1 MKNINIYAFA
11 DEASP
16 NINGQITVL
25 KENRLDGL
33 EIRNV
38 DNVSVSEI
46 SNAKAK
52 EVRKKLDDAGLTV
65 WSIGSPIGKIDIERD
80 SFAVHTE
87 KFRRTLEIAEILGAE
102 NIRLFSFFVP
112 KDKNPADYKEE
123 VINRLGTF
131 LDLAKGTG
139 VTLCHENEKG
149 IYGDIPERCLEIHK
163 ALPEMPAI
171 FDPANYI
178 QCGADTLEGWKMLS
192 GYVKYLHIKDALKDG
207 SVVPAGKGDGNIPII
222 LGEFRNK
229 GGNCV
234 TLEPHLA
241 VFEGLS
247 SLEQEGDT
255 SAVGEVYRYPSNTAA
270 FKAAAD
276 ELKKLIYGGNINGNR
291 STVFYTA

>member
-1 MKNINIYAFA
+1 MNEIKIYAFA

-16 NINGQITVL
+16 MIDGQITAL
-25 KENRLDGL
+25 KENGLQGL

-38 DNVSVSEI
+38 DNVNVSEI

-52 EVRKKLDDAGLTV
+52 EVKKKLDDAGLTV
-65 WSIGSPIGKIDIERD
+65 WSIGSPIGKIDIEKD

-112 KDKNPADYKEE
+112 KEKNPADYKGE

-139 VTLCHENEKG
+139 ITLCHENEKG

-192 GYVKYLHIKDALKDG
+192 GYVKYLHIKDALTDG
-207 SVVPAGKGDGNIPII
+207 NVVPAGKGVGNLPFI
-222 LGEFRNK
+222 LEDFRKN
-229 GGNCV
+229 GGKCV
-234 TLEPHLA
+234 TIEPHLT

-247 SLEQEGDT
+247 ALEKEGDK
-255 SAVGEVYRYPSNTAA
+255 SVVGEVYRYPSNTAA

-276 ELKKLIYGGNINGNR
+276 ALKELI
-291 STVFYTA
+291 